1 MAQIKV
7 VHDPDNQTVMIFFG
21 NPGGEV
27 HSEHIDETTE
37 LLRNEDGEIIGIM
50 QSEYDTAGAALD
62 VTVETQRATHLPD
75 E

>member
-7 VHDPDNQTVMIFFG
+7 VHDPDNRTVMIFFG

-27 HSEHIDETTE
+27 QSEPYDDSTD
-37 LLRNEDGEIIGIM
+37 LLRNEDGEIIGILR
-50 QSEYDTAGAALD
+50 SDYDTDGAI
-62 VTVETQRATHLPD
+62 VEVSVETHRSTQLPD

>member
-7 VHDPDNQTVMIFFG
+7 VHDPENRTIMIFFG

-27 HSEHIDETTE
+27 QSEPFDDSTD
-37 LLRNEDGEIIGIM
+37 LLRNDDGEIIGIM
-50 QSEYDTAGAALD
+50 RSDYDTGGAK
-62 VTVETQRATHLPD
+62 VEVSVETHHSTQLPD

>member
-7 VHDPDNQTVMIFFG
+7 VHDPDNHTVMIFFG

-37 LLRNEDGEIIGIM
+37 LLRNDDGEIIGIM
-50 QSEYDTAGAALD
+50 QSEYDTQGAALD
-62 VTVETQRATHLPD
+62 VSVETHRSTNLPD